1 MNSAHDALDHS
12 MNHGGPLRLDTWS
25 LANAVALLG
34 ASSVAAPLGR
44 PWPLAVV
51 AAGSFGALLLH
62 ARGRFTA
69 RGDFGIP
76 NALTLLRLIFALL
89 LPLLFHRGPGWFWGA
104 SVLALL
110 SLDGLDGALARR
122 GGVASEFGARFDM
135 ETDAFTVL
143 VVAVELWQRGAFG
156 VWILT
161 AGLLRYLYVIG
172 SAVLPQANGEE
183 PRSLLA
189 RYAFLFLMLG
199 LVAGLA
205 LPPPFGG
212 IGALV
217 GTILVVLSFARSFYF
232 ALVSRS
238 SRGA

>member
-1 MNSAHDALDHS
+1 MIHE
-12 MNHGGPLRLDTWS
+12 GPLRLDTWS
-25 LANAVALLG
+25 LANAASLLG
-34 ASSVAAPLGR
+34 ASTVAALLER
-44 PWPLAVV
+44 PWPLALV

-69 RGDFGIP
+69 RGDFGVP
-76 NALTLLRLIFALL
+76 NALTLLRLAFALL
-89 LPLLFHRGPGWFWGA
+89 LPVVFHRAPGWFWGV
-104 SVLALL
+104 SVLVLL

-122 GGVASEFGARFDM
+122 IGVASEFGARFDM

-143 VVAVELWQRGAFG
+143 VIAVELWQRSAFG

-172 SAVLPQANGEE
+172 CAVLPQVNGEA
-183 PRSLLA
+183 PRSSLA
-189 RYAFLFLMLG
+189 RYAFLILMLG

-217 GTILVVLSFARSFYF
+217 GTILVALSFARSFYF
-232 ALVSRS
+232 AFVSRS
-238 SRGA
+238 SRGV